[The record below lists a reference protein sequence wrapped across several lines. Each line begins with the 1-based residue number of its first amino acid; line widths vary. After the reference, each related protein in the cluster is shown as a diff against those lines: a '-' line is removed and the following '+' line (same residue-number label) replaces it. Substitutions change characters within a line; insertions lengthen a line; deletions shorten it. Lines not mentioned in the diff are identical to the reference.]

1 MNLVYRPFVPMSALR
16 RRQCSVLL
24 ALAPALLLI
33 GTLFLVPLLRLAQL
47 SLTDRYPEPS
57 ELFTLTN
64 YLEAV
69 SRPFHRNSLI
79 TSLKLATSVTVI
91 TLILGYPLALFLV
104 RSTSRYKAI
113 VLLAIISPLLI
124 SVVVRSIGWLIL
136 LGREGVVNQLLQA
149 LQLIDEPHQLL
160 FNFTAVVVG
169 EVNILLPFMVLSIS
183 TSLSQIPASL
193 EDAAAVMGAGAVR
206 QFACITLP
214 LSAPGLISGSVIVFV
229 LTMGSYVTPQML
241 GGGKVNVIT
250 TDIYSR
256 VMVDFEWP
264 MGSAL
269 AIITLLFTISVVL
282 LMNRVQNRMLGGLAR
297 GEL

>member
-1 MNLVYRPFVPMSALR
+1 MSVVNRSLFPISTLR
-16 RRQCSVLL
+16 RRQLSVLL

-33 GTLFLVPLLRLAQL
+33 GILFLLPLLRLAQL
-47 SLTDRYPEPS
+47 SVTDRFPEPS
-57 ELFTLTN
+57 ELFTLAN

-79 TSLKLATSVTVI
+79 TSLSLATIVTLI
-91 TLILGYPLALFLV
+91 TLVLGYPLAFFLV

-149 LQLIDEPHQLL
+149 LHLIHEPRQLL
-160 FNFTAVVVG
+160 FNFGAVVIG
-169 EVNILLPFMVLSIS
+169 EVNILMPFMVLSIT
-183 TSLSQIPASL
+183 TSLSQIPAAL
-193 EDAAAVMGAGAVR
+193 EEAASVMGAGAIR
-206 QFACITLP
+206 RFFCITLP

-256 VMVDFEWP
+256 VMVDFDWP

-269 AIITLLFTISVVL
+269 AIITLLCTISVVL
-282 LMNRVQNRMLGGLAR
+282 LMNRVQTRMLGGVTR